1 MKRLTDSN
9 ASDPITTQPRFLV
22 GRDPL
27 LHNGLRILADTR
39 SALWRRRLAFP
50 ADWQSDHSGLFLGHY

>member
-1 MKRLTDSN
+1 MKRLTDCH
-9 ASDPITTQPRFLV
+9 ASDPITTQPRFSV

-27 LHNGLRILADTR
+27 LHDGLRTLIDTR

-50 ADWQSDHSGLFLGHY
+50 PDWQSDNSGLFLGHY